1 VKLWQGPSRQTAQPL
16 QQYMD
21 QPFRTSDHVL
31 LCSFGLDLA
40 AERTTKQLRRAL
52 LAAGF
57 PGPATGHLIRNS
69 PLLQRSSRR
78 CYRLQAAGERRQ
90 T

>member
-1 VKLWQGPSRQTAQPL
+1 VKPWQGPSTLAAQPL
-16 QQYMD
+16 QQYLD

-31 LCSFGLDLA
+31 LCSFGVDLA
-40 AERTTKQLRRAL
+40 AERTTRQLRRAL
-52 LAAGF
+52 VAAGF
-57 PGPATGHLIRNS
+57 PGPACGYLIRIS

-78 CYRLQAAGERRQ
+78 CYRLQAAGERRR